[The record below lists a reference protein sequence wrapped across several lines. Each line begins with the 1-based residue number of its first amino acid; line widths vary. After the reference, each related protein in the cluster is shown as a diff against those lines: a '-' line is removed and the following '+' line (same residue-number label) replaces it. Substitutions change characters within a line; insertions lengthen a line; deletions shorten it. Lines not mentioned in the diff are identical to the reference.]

1 MSGPVEEKNLIGF
14 NFRQRVEAANR
25 DIRRLDVAEGIE
37 LMLRFYEVGPH
48 QFGRRKQEDTLILSI
63 QPFLF

>member
-1 MSGPVEEKNLIGF
+1 MSGPVEEINLIGF
-14 NFRQRVEAANR
+14 NFRQRVEGANR
-25 DIRRLDVAEGIE
+25 DIRTLDVAEGIE
-37 LMLRFYEVGPH
+37 LMLRFYEVGPR